1 MKLIPIVLLIFLF
14 TSARAQNAPNIS
26 VRTVNGDDVSLQSL
40 TEKGPTLVNFW
51 ALWCDPCKAEMRVL
65 QLLFQKYSSS
75 GFSILAIN
83 QDSPKSVSKVR
94 SYAASQK
101 FAFHIAL
108 DPNGELLQQFN
119 GQQIPFSALYDKN
132 GTLVYK
138 AIGYKPGDEVKLESA
153 LKTLFESTGGH
164 K

>member
-1 MKLIPIVLLIFLF
+1 MKLIPIVLLMFLF
-14 TSARAQNAPNIS
+14 TSAYAQNAPTIS
-26 VRTVNGDDVSLQSL
+26 VRTVNGDDLSLRSL

-51 ALWCDPCKAEMRVL
+51 ALWCEPCKTELRDL
-65 QLLFQKYSSS
+65 QSLFEKYSSS
-75 GFSILAIN
+75 GFCILAVN

-101 FAFHIAL
+101 FSFHIAL

-119 GQQIPFSALYDKN
+119 AQQIPFSALYDKN
-132 GTLVYK
+132 GSLVYR
-138 AIGYKPGDEVKLESA
+138 AIGYKPGDELELEVA
-153 LKTLFESTGGH
+153 LKKLLEGTGGH